1 MTVFLDDVSMP
12 FINTWGDQETL
23 EIARQLVE
31 YKGIYFLSKDEI
43 GFLKTI
49 ENLQYLAAMNH
60 PGGGRNDIPPRFK
73 RHFFNINMTSPS
85 QRSVENIYGAI
96 LEHLFNPKK
105 YSTNVI
111 NMRPFLIDATIS
123 IWDAVRRRLLPTP
136 SKFHYSFNIR
146 DLASV
151 FGGIC
156 KVVQQPQ
163 YKVIANCTNIR
174 EKISP
179 ELFLIILWRHECSR
193 TFVDKLVN
201 NADKKIF
208 TDMLDRVTK
217 DRFGDASGLG
227 FEDEQLLTDYL
238 FADFQRDDVLDEA
251 GDVVE
256 EAPFVY
262 EACADLDSIR
272 SRCLQRLDEYNEKN
286 QSKQMNLVIFD
297 DALKHLLR
305 IARIVGSPGGNIL
318 LVGVGGSGK

>member
-1 MTVFLDDVSMP
+1 MRSAKRSEPGLRNTLLVGGSGTAKTSTILMYTDRFDNDVMLLKRINFSSATTPRNFQDSIEAEVEKKQVKTYTPPENKKMSVFLDDVSMP
-12 FINTWGDQETL
+12 FINAWGDQETL
-23 EIARQLVE
+23 EIARQLIE
-31 YKGIYFLSKDEI
+31 YKGIYFLTKDEI

-136 SKFHYSFNIR
+136 TKFHYSFNIR

-156 KVVQQPQ
+156 KVV
-163 YKVIANCTNIR
+163 
-174 EKISP
+174 
-179 ELFLIILWRHECSR
+179 
-193 TFVDKLVN
+193 
-201 NADKKIF
+201 
-208 TDMLDRVTK
+208 
-217 DRFGDASGLG
+217 
-227 FEDEQLLTDYL
+227 
-238 FADFQRDDVLDEA
+238 
-251 GDVVE
+251 
-256 EAPFVY
+256 
-262 EACADLDSIR
+262 
-272 SRCLQRLDEYNEKN
+272 
-286 QSKQMNLVIFD
+286 
-297 DALKHLLR
+297 
-305 IARIVGSPGGNIL
+305 
-318 LVGVGGSGK
+318 